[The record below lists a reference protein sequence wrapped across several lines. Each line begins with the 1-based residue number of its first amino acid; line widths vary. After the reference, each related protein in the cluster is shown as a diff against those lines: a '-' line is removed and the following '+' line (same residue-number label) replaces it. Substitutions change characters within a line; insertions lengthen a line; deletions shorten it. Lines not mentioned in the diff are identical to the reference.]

1 MPAKILVVDNEPDE
15 VAGWETLLKKA
26 GYLVRSA
33 VTASRALQHCDELIF
48 DLVILDYV
56 MPRMKGLELLAR
68 IRKKNRLVRSI
79 IVSGKLDDGA
89 PEKEIRDTIRGEVE
103 TDRYLHKPLKNE
115 QLLQAVAEA
124 LSENKPNRPWDSVAA
139 DYLKSEKE
147 SIAKALA
154 AQDKLKSHLRRKK

>member
-1 MPAKILVVDNEPDE
+1 M
-15 VAGWETLLKKA
+15 
-26 GYLVRSA
+26 
-33 VTASRALQHCDELIF
+33 IF

-56 MPRMKGLELLAR
+56 MPKMKGLELLAR

-79 IVSGKLDDGA
+79 IVSGKLDGGA

-115 QLLQAVAEA
+115 QLLEAVAEA
-124 LSENKPNRPWDSVAA
+124 LEENKPNRPWNSVAA
-139 DYLKSEKE
+139 EHLKREKE

-154 AQDKLKSHLRRKK
+154 AQDKLKPHLRRKK